1 MKKNLPLSTLL
12 KREAI
17 WRGPSEEKPGTQL
30 NTPYGAEEPP
40 SQNPKSDNKWLMFA
54 AGTDSEDIEPVTIC
68 RLD

>member
-1 MKKNLPLSTLL
+1 MKKNLPLSALL

-40 SQNPKSDNKWLMFA
+40 SQNPKT
-54 AGTDSEDIEPVTIC
+54 GE
-68 RLD
+68 